1 VTPSI
6 GIMELMIILV
16 ALAFICLNIE
26 AGELGKITQYKSTD
40 KFVLGNKG
48 TQGYPV
54 IIPSFKIHKDSSEY
68 EEGVD
73 YYALVVYDVGSCK
86 KSTSKC
92 DDIENGYVFIYNGN
106 DLEDYSD
113 WRYDDMS
120 NKRFG
125 NDIEYLVKNY
135 NMRFGVFY
143 PWSSDFFEIV
153 SSVNKDQGS
162 TSKDGSEQLNSYEAS
177 IMYAIYTQLY
187 MKKSSKNFGWSDYV
201 KYIKQQ
207 KNYED
212 VLEMIEQSENVY
224 GDVVNKKDEFKKDVE
239 RYKISQLQPQKP
251 QLKPRPQQCNEE
263 ELEKKYA
270 ELQKELDETKS
281 SHQDEMNAMRNR
293 NRNFFRKNRNL
304 QNDVEQCDQK
314 KEEAVERSDKL
325 AGMVAKLQTKAQS
338 YGYTSVFDNTGKG
351 GKGFTHDGH
360 NEL

>member
-1 VTPSI
+1 M
-6 GIMELMIILV
+6 G
-16 ALAFICLNIE
+16 
-26 AGELGKITQYKSTD
+26 
-40 KFVLGNKG
+40 
-48 TQGYPV
+48 
-54 IIPSFKIHKDSSEY
+54 
-68 EEGVD
+68 
-73 YYALVVYDVGSCK
+73 
-86 KSTSKC
+86 
-92 DDIENGYVFIYNGN
+92 
-106 DLEDYSD
+106 
-113 WRYDDMS
+113 
-120 NKRFG
+120 
-125 NDIEYLVKNY
+125 
-135 NMRFGVFY
+135 
-143 PWSSDFFEIV
+143 
-153 SSVNKDQGS
+153 
-162 TSKDGSEQLNSYEAS
+162 QLNSYEAS

-251 QLKPRPQQCNEE
+251 QLKPRPQLCN
-263 ELEKKYA
+263 
-270 ELQKELDETKS
+270 
-281 SHQDEMNAMRNR
+281 
-293 NRNFFRKNRNL
+293 
-304 QNDVEQCDQK
+304 